1 MTPPSRSE
9 GRLIWSPAFR
19 SNKGPLESPNGR
31 IGGGCGGNREA
42 VVRVVGPF
50 LSYFFPHMNG
60 EQGCSYPLWLCR
72 LRRRQRK
79 HRHAIQ
85 GIATQ
90 GRDDVSSN
98 FGGDS
103 HLCLNRGG
111 SQVWRGNDPLMCE
124 QLPQDH
130 IIADRLLTEDIER
143 HSGQSSLRERSQQR
157 LLVNQVA
164 SRAIHQVRTGLEQR
178 QFTGAQELA
187 HPFLLFRERGMQ
199 GHEIGTLEHLFLA
212 VECHPDLLRPPGRD
226 QGITGDHLHPEC
238 LCLVCHLRAYP
249 SQANDAEHLLV

>member
-9 GRLIWSPAFR
+9 GRLIWSAAFR

-50 LSYFFPHMNG
+50 LASFFPPMIG

-85 GIATQ
+85 GIASQ
-90 GRDDVSSN
+90 SRDDVSGH
-98 FGGDS
+98 FGGDA
-103 HLCLNRGG
+103 HLCLNSGG

-124 QLPQDH
+124 QVPQDQ

-157 LLVNQVA
+157 LLVDQIA
-164 SRAIHQVRTGLEQR
+164 SSAVHQVRTGLEQR
-178 QFTGAQELA
+178 QFMGAKQPACLA
-187 HPFLLFRERGMQ
+187 
-199 GHEIGTLEHLFLA
+199 LA
-212 VECHPDLLRPPGRD
+212 ISEG
-226 QGITGDHLHPEC
+226 
-238 LCLVCHLRAYP
+238 
-249 SQANDAEHLLV
+249 SM